1 MSGYG
6 AAVGLDDGDCDESP
20 TGEHD
25 WVLAEIAPGGR
36 GGLAMVDECTWCGAT
51 AYEPSA
57 GDDPSRRPL

>member
-1 MSGYG
+1 M
-6 AAVGLDDGDCDESP
+6 DDGDCDESP

-57 GDDPSRRPL
+57 GDNPNRPTL